1 MILLVNPMSS
11 QDKTPKLSNI
21 YVELLL
27 SDALRTKA
35 LAKGYKELADTD
47 KLVLPVTE
55 DALALLDP
63 SKVVVT
69 GNELEILDCVN
80 VENEYDPDK
89 PTIAKL
95 DKNGYV
101 TPIESRFA
109 EYIIENG
116 KRYIDAEALMTL
128 YKIQVEELE
137 KLKQKIE
144 AEKERARKIREARE
158 LLKDLIEELENQIK
172 TLEKQIASLKSE
184 IAEKDKEIAELQK
197 VISDYAEFIKTK
209 NFVSDFMAFIVD
221 KQRKED
227 EDKIMEK
234 YMLKEESEAS
244 DP

>member
-1 MILLVNPMSS
+1 MLVNLLS
-11 QDKTPKLSNI
+11 QTQAPKLSNI
-21 YVELLL
+21 YVELYL
-27 SDALRTKA
+27 SEALRTKA
-35 LAKGYKELADTD
+35 LAKGYKELVETD
-47 KLVLPVTE
+47 KLVLPLTE
-55 DALALLDP
+55 DALSLLDP

-69 GNELEILDCVN
+69 GNKLEILDCIN
-80 VENEYDPDK
+80 AENEHDPDK
-89 PTIAKL
+89 PTIVKL

-116 KRYIDAEALMTL
+116 KRYIDTEALMTL

-158 LLKDLIEELENQIK
+158 LLKDLIAELENQIK
-172 TLEKQIASLKSE
+172 TLEKKVESLRNE
-184 IAEKDKEIAELQK
+184 LAEKDKEIAELRK
-197 VISDYAEFIKTK
+197 VISDYAEFIKAK
-209 NFVSDFMAFIVD
+209 NLVSDFMAFIVD

-227 EDKIMEK
+227 EDEIKDKIMEK
-234 YMLKEESEAS
+234 YMLKESR